1 MTVDD
6 AGLSQLVQWFENA
19 EQASDDARK
28 KSERDRDYVD
38 GKQLTD
44 EEMRVLKLRKQPPI
58 VFNVIKD
65 KVGFLMGVE
74 KSQRTDPK
82 AYPRTPQHEQDAEAA
97 TDALRYVCEHEDY
110 HSKRSRV
117 FRNLVVEGVG
127 GIKLAAEAKGNYKEQ
142 LMGGSAMSS
151 PQMEIRLK
159 RVAWD
164 RFFSDP
170 HSSELDFSDARY
182 MGEVVWMDYDEAK
195 ATYGDAGE
203 DALTATFNATSY
215 TDTYDDKPKWQL
227 WADRGRKRIRVV
239 QMYFKQGGVWYFAE
253 FTKGGMLK
261 GGESPYQD
269 EDGKPCCPMI
279 METAYIDRDNNR
291 YGEVRQF
298 IDPQDEI
305 NKRRSKAL
313 HILNTRQIIYEKGS
327 GVNSRQVREELAKP
341 DGAVELPPGVMRDG
355 AFQVERNTDMSQGQ
369 AALLQDA
376 MAYMDKSGPNAAMLG
391 DAEGQ
396 SGRAIQAQQQGG
408 MMEMGDLLDTL
419 RRFDVR
425 VYRAIW
431 NAIRQFWNEER
442 WVRVTDN
449 EKNVRF
455 VGFNRPMTLADQL
468 QEMDDPERMQA
479 MQRLR
484 LMPGDPRLGIVTKV
498 QNPTAEMDVD
508 IIIED
513 APDTITL
520 QSEQFG
526 ELMKVVPTLA
536 SLPPQYMEVVLQASQ
551 LRNKDQLIK
560 TLKGGGE
567 MSPEQQQMAQMQQQL
582 QQVMQQLGMEKAKAD
597 IAVTQANGQK
607 TQADAMKV
615 GSEIELN
622 KAKAINEIQNAQM
635 PPTLATAGY

>member
-19 EQASDDARK
+19 EEASDDARR

-44 EEMRVLKLRKQPPI
+44 EEVRVLKQRKQPPI

-82 AYPRTPQHEQDAEAA
+82 AYPRTPKHEQDAEAA
-97 TDALRYVCEHEDY
+97 TDALRYVAESEDY
-110 HSKRSRV
+110 HSHRSRV
-117 FRNLVVEGVG
+117 FRNLVVEGAG
-127 GIKLAAEAKGNYKEQ
+127 GLKLAVETKGDYKQQ
-142 LMGGSAMSS
+142 LMGGSAMSK
-151 PQMEIRLK
+151 PETCIRLK

-164 RFFSDP
+164 RFFYDP

-182 MGEVVWMDYDEAK
+182 LGEVVWMDYDEAK

-203 DALTATFNATSY
+203 DALTATFNSTSY

-227 WADRGRKRIRVV
+227 WADKGRKRIRIV

-253 FTKGGMLK
+253 FTKGGILK
-261 GGESPYQD
+261 GGESPYLD
-269 EDGKPCCPMI
+269 EDQKPCCPMI
-279 METAYIDRDNNR
+279 MESAYVDRDNNR

-327 GVNSRQVREELAKP
+327 GVESRRVREELAKP

-355 AFQVERNTDMSQGQ
+355 AFQVERNTDMSAGQ

-419 RRFDVR
+419 RRFDTR

-442 WVRVTDN
+442 WVRVTDD
-449 EKNVRF
+449 ERNVRF
-455 VGFNRPMTLADQL
+455 VGFNRPMTVADQL
-468 QEMDDPERMQA
+468 QEMDEQERAQA
-479 MQRLR
+479 MQQMQ

-513 APDTITL
+513 APDTVTI
-520 QSEQFG
+520 QGEQF
-526 ELMKVVPTLA
+526 EMLA
-536 SLPPQYMEVVLQASQ
+536 NVLPQLAQMPPHFAEVLLQASQ
-551 LRNKDQLIK
+551 LRNKDQLLEA
-560 TLKGGGE
+560 LKGGGE
-567 MSPEQQQMAQMQQQL
+567 MTPEQQQMQQMQKQL
-582 QQVMQQLGMEKAKAD
+582 EQVMQQLGLERAKAEVAK
-597 IAVTQANGQK
+597 I
-607 TQADAMKV
+607 
-615 GSEIELN
+615 GSEVELN
-622 KAKAINEIQNAQM
+622 KAKAVNQIQNAQM
-635 PPTLATAGY
+635 PPTMATAGY

>member
-1 MTVDD
+1 MMQVDD
-6 AGLSQLVQWFENA
+6 AGLSQLVDWFESA
-19 EQASDDARK
+19 EEASDQARRD
-28 KSERDRDYVD
+28 SERDRDYVD
-38 GKQLTD
+38 GKQLTK
-44 EEMRVLKLRKQPPI
+44 EELRVLKSRKQPPI

-65 KVGFLMGVE
+65 KIGFLMGVE

-97 TDALRYVCEHEDY
+97 TDALRYVCEDQDY
-110 HSKRSRV
+110 QSKRSRV

-127 GIKLAAEAKGNYKEQ
+127 GVKIGVKQGAKG
-142 LMGGSAMSS
+142 
-151 PQMEIRLK
+151 PEIDIK

-164 RFFSDP
+164 RFFVDP
-170 HSSELDFSDARY
+170 HSSELDMSDARY
-182 MGEVVWMDYDEAK
+182 LGEVVWMDYDEAK
-195 ATYGDAGE
+195 ALYGETGEEALSSTY
-203 DALTATFNATSY
+203 NSNSY
-215 TDTYDDKPKWQL
+215 SDTYDDKPRWKL
-227 WADRGRKRIRVV
+227 WADRGRKRIRIV
-239 QMYFKQGGVWYFAE
+239 QMYFKQKDVWYFAE
-253 FTKGGMLK
+253 YTKSGMLK

-269 EDGKPCCPMI
+269 EDGKPCCPLI
-279 METAYIDRDNNR
+279 METAYIDRENNR

-313 HILNTRQIIYEKGS
+313 HIMNTRQIIFEKGA
-327 GVNSRQVREELAKP
+327 GIETRRVREELAKP
-341 DGAVELPPGVMRDG
+341 DGAVELPPGTLKDG
-355 AFQVERNTDMSQGQ
+355 RFQVERNTDMSQGQ

-419 RRFDVR
+419 RRFDTR

-431 NAIRQFWNEER
+431 SRVRQFWTEER

-449 EKNVRF
+449 EQNIRF
-455 VGFNRPMTLADQL
+455 VGFNRPMTVQDQL
-468 QEMDDPERMQA
+468 MEMDEQERAAKMQ
-479 MQRLR
+479 QLQ
-484 LMPGDPRLGIVTKV
+484 LMPNDPRLGIVTKV

-513 APDTITL
+513 APDTITI
-520 QSEQFG
+520 QGEQFG
-526 ELMKVVPTLA
+526 ELMKVIPTLA

-551 LRNKDQLIK
+551 LRNKDQLIE

-567 MSPEQQQMAQMQQQL
+567 MSPQQQQMAQMQQQL
-582 QQVMQQLGMEKAKAD
+582 QQVMQQLGIAKAEAEVD
-597 IAVTQANGQK
+597 
-607 TQADAMKV
+607 KV
-615 GSEIELN
+615 RTESDLN
-622 KAKAINEIQNAQM
+622 RAKAVNEIQNAQM
-635 PPTLATAGY
+635 PPTMATMGR